1 MNKTVLIGRLTK
13 DIELRYS
20 TGQNQTAV
28 ARFTLA
34 VDRIGKDK
42 GADFISC
49 VAFGKTA
56 ELMDRYLSKGS
67 KVGIEGHIQ
76 TGSYEK
82 DGRKIYTTD
91 VITERIEF
99 LSSQPKTEAQDE
111 PQNEPQSDLEGFTAL
126 TDEEIDY

>member
-1 MNKTVLIGRLTK
+1 MNLAILTGRLTK
-13 DIELRYS
+13 IPS
-20 TGQNQTAV
+20 ITATNDYTI

-34 VDRIGKDK
+34 VDRFKKDA

-56 ELMDRYLSKGS
+56 EFTTKYLTKGT
-67 KVGIEGHIQ
+67 KVNVVGRIQ

-91 VITERIEF
+91 VVVETIEF
-99 LSSQPKTEAQDE
+99 AESKKKEQKEE
-111 PQNEPQSDLEGFTAL
+111 PEDDFVNVPEGV
-126 TDEEIDY
+126 DEELPFA

>member
-13 DIELRYS
+13 DIEIRYS
-20 TGQNQTAV
+20 TGQNPTAV

-56 ELMDRYLSKGS
+56 ELMDRFVSKGN
-67 KVGIEGHIQ
+67 KVGISGSIR

-91 VITERIEF
+91 VVVNEVEF
-99 LSSQPKTEAQDE
+99 LSSQAKTEPPADAYY
-111 PQNEPQSDLEGFTAL
+111 TAL
-126 TDEEIDY
+126 TDEEIEY

>member
-1 MNKTVLIGRLTK
+1 MNLSILTGRLTK
-13 DIELRYS
+13 DPAMTASNEL
-20 TGQNQTAV
+20 TI

-34 VDRIGKDK
+34 VDRKKKDA

-56 ELMDRYLSKGS
+56 EFIEKYLTKGT
-67 KVGIEGHIQ
+67 KVNVVGRIQ

-91 VITERIEF
+91 VVIDTVEF
-99 LSSQPKTEAQDE
+99 AESKKKEQKEE
-111 PQNEPQSDLEGFTAL
+111 PVDDFVNVPEGI
-126 TDEEIDY
+126 DEEFPFA